1 MNPDNALHDAILA
14 MESRIQTVEF
24 TQWNLESRAQ
34 KVKSSQVGEST
45 VQTMESKIHAV
56 ESRQWNPDGR
66 IQHSQAID

>member
-34 KVKSSQVGEST
+34 KVKSTIQIAEV
-45 VQTMESKIHAV
+45 
-56 ESRQWNPDGR
+56 WNP
-66 IQHSQAID
+66 HSKN